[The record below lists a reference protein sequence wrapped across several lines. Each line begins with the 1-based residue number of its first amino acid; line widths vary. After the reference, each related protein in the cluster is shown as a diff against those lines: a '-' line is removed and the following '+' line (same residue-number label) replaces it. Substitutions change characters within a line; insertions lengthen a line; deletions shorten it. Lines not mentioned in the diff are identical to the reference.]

1 MSGTAMRPADE
12 TPDESG
18 GLVPSD
24 REMRAFWDVHSH
36 PVLTALWAMTGDEHV
51 AREARHVAFV
61 RAYLNWA
68 TVSEFQPGR
77 QRGWLI
83 VVGKNWVRDEWR
95 RAGRQARLMGKVG
108 VSPASGSRS
117 VEDVEAAADVRHAVE
132 SLPQRQREVIAMSF
146 LADLDDSE
154 IAEALGVS
162 LGAVASSRHRGL
174 KALRH
179 LLGDREGGGG
189 HGR

>member
-1 MSGTAMRPADE
+1 MRPADE

-24 REMRAFWDVHSH
+24 REMREFWDLHNQ

-61 RAYLNWA
+61 RAYLKWA
-68 TVSEFQPGR
+68 TVSEYQPGR

-95 RAGRQARLMGKVG
+95 KAGRQARLVWKVN
-108 VSPASGSRS
+108 VTSASGSRS
-117 VEDVEAAADVRHAVE
+117 AEDIEAAADVRHAVE

-162 LGAVASSRHRGL
+162 LSTVSSSRHRGL
-174 KALRH
+174 GALRR
-179 LLGDREGGGG
+179 LLGDREEGGG